1 MDPLQLVRFVKHGCV
16 CFEKDDVVIY
26 VDPYGLE
33 DRPQDADLVII
44 THSHGDHYSPQ
55 DIARVKKED
64 TCFATTAEVSRLLQS
79 DFEIDPDYIT
89 TVTSLSPTVV
99 FECGAMVT
107 PLVAENKH
115 HPEGF
120 GFGLLLEFGGVRWYL
135 SGDTDV
141 LDDDIR
147 CDVLFV
153 CCDGVWNM
161 PGFQQ
166 TVPDQIAQ
174 MSRAPGLVIPYH
186 YDEAENPGTGKNGA
200 KLCEALR
207 ARGIRCKEWN
217 GSKFVG

>member
-1 MDPLQLVRFVKHGCV
+1 M
-16 CFEKDDVVIY
+16 
-26 VDPYGLE
+26 
-33 DRPQDADLVII
+33 
-44 THSHGDHYSPQ
+44 
-55 DIARVKKED
+55 KKED

-161 PGFQQ
+161 PGFEQ